1 MAREFSKTNVLGSFL
16 WKFAERCG
24 TQGVKFVVEIILA
37 RLLVPDDY
45 GTIALVTV
53 FITILNVF
61 VDSGLG
67 NALIQKKD
75 ADDIDFSTVL
85 YFNVALCLGLYIF
98 LYFAGAPFLARFYAN
113 PGLIPIIRVLGLTVV
128 ISGVKNVQQ
137 AYVSR
142 TLQFKCFFY
151 SSLAGTILSAI
162 SGIIAAYSGWGV
174 WSLVLQQI
182 LFAVVNCIVLWFTV
196 KWRPAKAFSLSRLRT
211 LFSYGWKLLVS
222 TLINAVYNNFYQL
235 IIGKLYSSAD
245 LAYYNKGDQFPKLF
259 LNNISDSIDSVLFP
273 TMSNTQ
279 DNKTKLKYVTSI
291 SIRISTFVMAPLMLG
306 MAVVSPTL
314 IKILLT
320 EKWMPCVPFM
330 RVFCITYMFYPIHTA
345 NLNAVKALGR
355 SDLFLKLE
363 MIKKV
368 IGFLALLITVKHG
381 PMAMAF
387 SLLCTSIIAQII
399 NAWPNKKLLKYGYG
413 QQLKDVLP
421 NLIAA
426 LGMCVCVSMI
436 SFLGLSEWVCMALQ
450 IVTGSVLYI
459 FIAAATKN
467 SAFFFLLD
475 IIKNYKKTTED

>member
-1 MAREFSKTNVLGSFL
+1 MAHEFSKTNVLGSFL

-24 TQGVKFVVEIILA
+24 TQGVKVVVEIILA

-85 YFNVALCLGLYIF
+85 YFNVALCLGLYLL
-98 LYFAGAPFLARFYAN
+98 LYFAGAPLIAQFYAK
-113 PGLIPIIRVLGLTVV
+113 PGLTPIIRVLGLTVV

-151 SSLAGTILSAI
+151 SSLVGTILSAV

-182 LFAVVNCIVLWFTV
+182 LFAVVNCTVLWFTV
-196 KWRPAKAFSLSRLRT
+196 KWRPVKAFSLSRLRT

-279 DNKTKLKYVTSI
+279 DNKTKLRYVTSI

-314 IKILLT
+314 VKILLT

-330 RVFCITYMFYPIHTA
+330 QVFCITYMFYPVHTA

-426 LGMCVCVSMI
+426 LGMCACVSMI

-475 IIKNYKKTTED
+475 IIKSYKKTTED